1 MLGIRRAKPEDND
14 SVGSIHLRA
23 IKEICASHYAPEEIE
38 AWAKPRKP
46 DHYVESIR
54 SKEFYVAEE
63 NGNLVGF
70 STLNQTSG
78 EIEAIYIVPEV
89 ARGGIGQ
96 KILCKLEERAQDF
109 GLKSLYLN
117 SSLNAVPFYRHSG
130 YELQKETK
138 HRLSSGVEIGCV
150 VMKKEIS
157 P

>member
-1 MLGIRRAKPEDND
+1 MLVIRRAKPEDNE
-14 SVGSIHLRA
+14 SIGRIHLRA

-38 AWAKPRKP
+38 AWAKLRKP

-78 EIEAIYIVPEV
+78 EIEAIYIVPEI

-117 SSLNAVPFYRHSG
+117 SSLNAVAFYRHSG
-130 YELQKETK
+130 YEPQQETK
-138 HRLSSGVEIGCV
+138 HRLSSGIEIGCV

-157 P
+157 T